1 MTHHATFRI
10 ASTHTAARV
19 PIIDEILSTVR
30 RHLDMPLAYLAVFD
44 SGDVVYRAVSTDRRA
59 PYFEAG
65 DRRPAKGSY
74 CLAVRDGRLPQMLAD
89 TRTNPV
95 AMSLPATVM
104 LPVGAFVAV
113 PLLMADGSAYGVFC
127 CMSHDPMPNLSER
140 DLAIVTNFAQLL
152 ADAIGSGVKADQ
164 DGRDMR
170 QQIEDVIVDRDFT
183 LLLQPIV
190 ALHSNAVVGAEAL
203 CRFRPTPYRNP
214 DTWFADARKI
224 GMQRELERAVILK
237 TLDRL
242 EDLPRALTLSIN
254 VSPDMMIHGNLPAMI
269 DGPNSDRIVLEL
281 TEHNYFDSMTDLQ
294 TQIKHLRR
302 MGAKIAVDDLSA
314 AHSSLST
321 VLQIKPDFVKLDSE
335 LVRGIH
341 MDPAS
346 QALTAGIV
354 HFAKAINADVIAEG
368 VERVQEAE
376 SLHKLG
382 VKFGQGY
389 FLGRPG
395 GMNALQ
401 ARMYQI

>member
-30 RHLDMPLAYLAVFD
+30 RHLDMPLAYL
-44 SGDVVYRAVSTDRRA
+44 
-59 PYFEAG
+59 
-65 DRRPAKGSY
+65 
-74 CLAVRDGRLPQMLAD
+74 
-89 TRTNPV
+89 
-95 AMSLPATVM
+95 
-104 LPVGAFVAV
+104 
-113 PLLMADGSAYGVFC
+113 LMADGTAYGVFC

-170 QQIEDVIVDRDFT
+170 QQIEDVIIDRDFT

-190 ALHSNAVVGAEAL
+190 ALHSNAVVGAEA
-203 CRFRPTPYRNP
+203 
-214 DTWFADARKI
+214 WFADARKI